1 MTVSPCRNNL
11 FVNYK
16 DLYQFLLSVQEKCI
30 KNNGRE
36 IVSISQE
43 IDLVDPLVVL
53 EKLTQANEINF
64 YFENRGKGEAIAAID
79 AVTKLQIDGTDRFT
93 NAEDFIK
100 FCLKNVINFGNTNLP
115 FSGPHFFCYFS
126 FFDKNSQADYPFPS
140 ATVFLPRWQ
149 IAVKNQRCILVINT
163 IINTKTNIQRILQN
177 ISCKIEYL
185 QSLEYYSPHI
195 DYFPTNFN
203 KQPVTNATHFKRSV
217 SSVLE
222 KIRSSHLTKIVLA
235 DALDVISSH
244 QLNLFKSLNNLRQI
258 HPNCYIF
265 STSNGKGQ
273 NFIGASPER
282 LISIHQQ
289 QLITDALAGSAP
301 RGKTPTEDATNADRL
316 LNSEKERHEH
326 LLVIDFITQ
335 RLTQLGLLPQVL
347 LAPRLRKLSNIQHLW
362 TPISAIVPTNVHPLK
377 IIAQLHPTPAVAGA
391 ARDIACAEIR
401 RYESFERGL
410 YAAPLGWIDAEGNC
424 EFIVGIRSALIN
436 GDRAR
441 LYAGAGIVAGS
452 NPDKEFAEVQLKLQA
467 LLKALV

>member
-1 MTVSPCRNNL
+1 MTVLPCRSNS
-11 FVNYK
+11 FVEHK
-16 DLYQFLLSVQEKCI
+16 DLYQFLLAVQEKCL
-30 KNNGRE
+30 KNNSRQ

-53 EKLTQANEINF
+53 NKLTQVNEINF
-64 YFENRGKGEAIAAID
+64 YFEHKGKGEAIAAID
-79 AVTKLQIDGTDRFT
+79 TVTKLQIDGIDRFT
-93 NAEDFIK
+93 KAEYFIK
-100 FCLKNVINFGNTNLP
+100 SCLKNIINFGNANQP

-126 FFDKNSQADYPFPS
+126 FFDQNTEADYPFPS

-149 IAVKNQRCILVINT
+149 VAVKNQRCILVTNT
-163 IINTKTNIQRILQN
+163 IINGGVNIQRVLQTVRG
-177 ISCKIEYL
+177 KIQFL
-185 QSLEYYSPHI
+185 QSLEDYPKT
-195 DYFPTNFN
+195 DYFPAKFRQ
-203 KQPVTNATHFKRSV
+203 KSVTNATQFKRSV

-222 KIRSSHLTKIVLA
+222 KIHSSHLSKIVLA
-235 DALDVISSH
+235 DTLDVKSSSNF
-244 QLNLFKSLNNLRQI
+244 NLFKSLNNLRQI

-282 LISIHQQ
+282 LISINNQ

-301 RGKTPTEDATNADRL
+301 RGKTPAEDAANANRL

-335 RLTQLGLLPQVL
+335 RLSQLGVLPQV
-347 LAPRLRKLSNIQHLW
+347 LAPRLRQLSNIQHLW
-362 TPISAIVPTNVHPLK
+362 TPISAIVPDNVHPLK
-377 IIAQLHPTPAVAGA
+377 IVAQLHPTPAVAGA
-391 ARDIACAEIR
+391 ARDVACAEIR

-410 YAAPLGWIDAEGNC
+410 YAAPLGWIDSEGNC
-424 EFIVGIRSALIN
+424 EFIVGIRSALID

-452 NPDKEFAEVQLKLQA
+452 DPDKEFAEVQLKLQA